1 MDADVYGPSIPK
13 MINLK
18 GPVHLNKRKILLL
31 FAQCNTTFLT
41 VVCDAYG
48 SVMLSVNCCMA
59 KPVVFDRLSTVDIQT
74 IGNTR
79 RLCLP

>member
-31 FAQCNTTFLT
+31 FLQCNTTFLT
-41 VVCDAYG
+41 VVCDAVCELLHG
-48 SVMLSVNCCMA
+48 EISSL
-59 KPVVFDRLSTVDIQT
+59 
-74 IGNTR
+74 
-79 RLCLP
+79 